1 MRCRRLGVTS
11 MARSAVRKSLL
22 FTAPRAVLRASL
34 MALSLSA
41 MAAHVQAPSATQPL
55 ERDSARV
62 GLGSSSCEASPE
74 PPPHVPEE
82 RRSQKNVAGQPRQ
95 RTTVPNE
102 RLHQRETRL
111 GVAGG
116 AHSCP
121 SLTHTAFWVSQSSH
135 LSSTPSSLPL
145 HTPKPGGSRRG
156 FQIAAPPHGNETS
169 RGHCVC

>member
-62 GLGSSSCEASPE
+62 GLGSSSCE

-82 RRSQKNVAGQPRQ
+82 GRSQKNVAGQPRQ